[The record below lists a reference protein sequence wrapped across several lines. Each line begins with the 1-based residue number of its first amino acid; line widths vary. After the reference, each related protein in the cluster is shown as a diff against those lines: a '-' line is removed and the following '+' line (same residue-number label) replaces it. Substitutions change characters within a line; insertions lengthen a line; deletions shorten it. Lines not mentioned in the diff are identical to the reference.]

1 MRDDKQLIDVLIK
14 ENLVPY
20 FYCNM
25 SSFVILEK
33 LVAELNT
40 LKCSSN
46 CLN

>member
-1 MRDDKQLIDVLIK
+1 MAASNQDGLMRDDKQLIDVLIN

-33 LVAELNT
+33 NGI
-40 LKCSSN
+40 
-46 CLN
+46 